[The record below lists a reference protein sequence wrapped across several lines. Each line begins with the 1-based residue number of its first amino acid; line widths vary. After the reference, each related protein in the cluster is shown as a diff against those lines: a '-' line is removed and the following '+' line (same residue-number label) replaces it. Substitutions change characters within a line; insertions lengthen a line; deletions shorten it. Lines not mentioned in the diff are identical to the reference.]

1 MSVQLK
7 RGECVSLTA
16 LASAQQRER
25 YVVFGEKATN
35 DARKEAAKTLLAKN
49 DPKGF
54 ALAVRSMFSA

>member
-16 LASAQQRER
+16 IAASKTTSTKQ
-25 YVVFGEKATN
+25 YTTN